1 MTYAGSHLLVLGNAL
16 QPQHKLSTV
25 EAVLIA
31 SFCKVFP
38 SLFKLDNSQ
47 LHKAWQVSFCPC
59 SETISRVQWSLQFL
73 TLDRLKL
80 GRVYIYLELHVT
92 CHLHGFPLMSL

>member
-1 MTYAGSHLLVLGNAL
+1 MEVGMTPTGTHMNGEKWGTEIHRSLAFEHVTYAGYHLLVLGNAL

-38 SLFKLDNSQ
+38 NLFKLDNSQ
-47 LHKAWQVSFCPC
+47 LHKAWQVSFVFALKILVVYSGP
-59 SETISRVQWSLQFL
+59 SSFSL
-73 TLDRLKL
+73 
-80 GRVYIYLELHVT
+80 
-92 CHLHGFPLMSL
+92 